1 MTTFLCL
8 SLVVVVVCF
17 LGLSEAQ
24 KQVPAMYVFGDSLV
38 DVGNNNHLKISVAK
52 ANFPHNGVDYAG
64 DKPTGRFS
72 NGKNFADFIAQKQV
86 PAMYVFGDSLVDV
99 GNNNH
104 LKISVAK
111 ANFPHNG
118 VDYAGDKPTGRF
130 SNGKNFA
137 DFIAEK
143 AGLVASPPPYL
154 SFVSNK
160 SNEAFQSPVL
170 ALPLEVLASSMA
182 QMNAIQSLPL
192 PKQVNYYSTVYE
204 DLVQQLGSA
213 DAQNHLSKSLFTVV
227 VGSNDL
233 FDYFK
238 SGSDVSKESTPQQYV
253 DSMLTALKQEL
264 KSLHDF
270 GGRKYV
276 IAGIGAVGCCPS
288 QRNQNK
294 NDECHEEEN
303 QMALKYNEGLKS
315 MLKGLKSELK
325 GDMNY
330 SYVDVYASLIASF
343 GPPPI
348 LNGCYSYGLNWNLK
362 AQVPCVPVATYCSNR
377 SDHVFWDLYHPTEA
391 TARILVDIVFG
402 DSQQSGVP
410 MNIEQ
415 LIAA

>member
-1 MTTFLCL
+1 MAQSMTTFLCL
-8 SLVVVVVCF
+8 SLVVVVVRF

-38 DVGNNNHLKISVAK
+38 DVGNNNHLKIS
-52 ANFPHNGVDYAG
+52 
-64 DKPTGRFS
+64 
-72 NGKNFADFIAQKQV
+72 I
-86 PAMYVFGDSLVDV
+86 
-99 GNNNH
+99 
-104 LKISVAK
+104 AK

-160 SNEAFQSPVL
+160 SNEAFPITGVSF
-170 ALPLEVLASSMA
+170 ASGGA
-182 QMNAIQSLPL
+182 GIFNGTDERYRQSLPL

-238 SGSDVSKESTPQQYV
+238 SGSDVSKKSTPQQYV

-288 QRNQNK
+288 ERNQNK
-294 NDECHEEEN
+294 NEECHEEEN

-330 SYVDVYASLIASF
+330 SYVDVYGIFDSF
-343 GPPPI
+343 IRTPSNFGFTEVKAA
-348 LNGCYSYGLNWNLK
+348 CCGLGNLK

-377 SDHVFWDLYHPTEA
+377 SDHIFWDLYHPTEA